1 MRLRFYYFHMNPNCL
16 EDSIADVCSGLGY
29 SLVHLVDYPI
39 TTFVS
44 MGPSMPNLIRE
55 WSKNNEGHNIE
66 STEKVGRER
75 TILWDICW

>member
-1 MRLRFYYFHMNPNCL
+1 MRLRFNYFHMNPDSL

-44 MGPSMPNLIRE
+44 L
-55 WSKNNEGHNIE
+55 WSKVDGPFYAEPDYRKE
-66 STEKVGRER
+66 
-75 TILWDICW
+75 